1 MTKVYKS
8 KSIVAI
14 TIFFKKTGKSKRI
27 SFSPLTGAGSVYYS
41 KDENEQQ
48 AIEAHVGFGRL
59 FRLEGVKN
67 TAPSPVA
74 APKPAA
80 KNTPAPE
87 ADGKPVTPTAQAP
100 TGSKEPVHIKF
111 TNIPDAK
118 EYLVNAFP
126 DVSRTKVRT
135 KADVKA
141 IGLAHNVV
149 FDGLE

>member
-1 MTKVYKS
+1 MTKIYKS
-8 KSIVAI
+8 KSVVAI
-14 TIFFKKTGKSKRI
+14 TIFFKNTKKSKRI
-27 SFSPLTGAGSVYYS
+27 SFSPLTGSGSVYYS
-41 KDENEQQ
+41 KDENEQK

-59 FRLEGVKN
+59 FRLDSRTDSSASE
-67 TAPSPVA
+67 
-74 APKPAA
+74 KPAKIA
-80 KNTPAPE
+80 PAPE
-87 ADGKPVTPTAQAP
+87 ADGKPKNPAAESP
-100 TGSKEPVHIKF
+100 NGSKEPVHVKF

-126 DVSRTKVRT
+126 DISRTKVRT

>member
-48 AIEAHVGFGRL
+48 AIESHVGFGRL
-59 FRLEGVKN
+59 FRLEGVQGATK
-67 TAPSPVA
+67 TA
-74 APKPAA
+74 APAPAKKA
-80 KNTPAPE
+80 PAPAPE
-87 ADGKPVTPTAQAP
+87 ADAKPVVPAAESAN
-100 TGSKEPVHIKF
+100 GSKEPIHVKF

-118 EYLVNAFP
+118 EYLVSAFP

>member
-14 TIFFKKTGKSKRI
+14 TIFFKNTGKSKRI
-27 SFSPLTGAGSVYYS
+27 SFSPLTGSGSVYYS
-41 KDENEQQ
+41 KDENEQK

-59 FRLEGVKN
+59 FRLEGSR
-67 TAPSPVA
+67 TDTPVA
-74 APKPAA
+74 AKPAKKA
-80 KNTPAPE
+80 PAPQ
-87 ADGKPVTPTAQAP
+87 ADGKPATTAAESP
-100 TGSKEPVHIKF
+100 KGGKEPVHVKF

-135 KADVKA
+135 KADVKS